1 MNRETLNTRK
11 APYEG
16 GSPRFEERVE
26 VGFFSLDTE
35 RQFHHDKSQMRYYA
49 EPDPA
54 PNFDLRD
61 GYNDR
66 YIKRDENLRKNLEHI
81 LHWILAN
88 KSQLMQNAATT
99 SALND
104 FDFVTSRGRLT
115 KVLCTPYESQT
126 EWELSV
132 TKFNG
137 VLYINEVE
145 TASSRQGR
153 ENRTE
158 SHTENIYWGY
168 KFEQYIC
175 AGKIDGLPDSSG
187 VVNSNE
193 AFYSVVRTRL
203 SNHRLLFSG
212 EVDCRDKYRSA
223 PPPPACYL
231 ELKTTGEIHTS
242 QQRSKFHRFKL
253 LKWWAQSFLLGVPRV
268 VAGFKNDD
276 GVVVSVR
283 TYRTAEIP
291 QLVEGEHLGWTPA
304 VCMNFCNEFLSY
316 VKRVVTED
324 NPHVVYL
331 FSRKARC
338 DLTYTVHKDS
348 PYSFLP
354 DWYVEEMR

>member
-1 MNRETLNTRK
+1 MDRETLSTRK
-11 APYEG
+11 ESYG
-16 GSPRFEERVE
+16 GSLPPFDDRVE
-26 VGFFSLDTE
+26 VGSFSLDTE
-35 RQFHHDKSQMRYYA
+35 RRFHHDDSRMRYYA
-49 EPDPA
+49 EPAAA

-61 GYNDR
+61 GYGDR
-66 YIKRDENLRKNLEHI
+66 YIRRDENLRKNLEHI

-88 KSQLMQNAATT
+88 KSTLMKDAAGA
-99 SALND
+99 SPLDN

-115 KVLCTPYESQT
+115 KVLCTPYEALT
-126 EWELSV
+126 EWALAV
-132 TKFNG
+132 TKFKG

-145 TASSRQGR
+145 TDVARQDR
-153 ENRTE
+153 EDRTE

-168 KFEQYIC
+168 KFEQYVC
-175 AGKIDGLPDSSG
+175 ADAIGALPDPSG

-203 SNHRLLFSG
+203 ANHRLLFSG
-212 EVDCRDKYRSA
+212 EVDCRLKDRDA
-223 PPPPACYL
+223 PPAPACYL
-231 ELKTTGEIHTS
+231 ELKTSAVSRTDK
-242 QQRSKFHRFKL
+242 QRSKFNRFKL

-268 VAGFKNDD
+268 VAGFRNDD

-291 QLVEGEHLGWTPA
+291 RLVRDEPLPWTPA
-304 VCMNFCNEFLSY
+304 VCVNFCNEFLSY

-331 FSRKARC
+331 FSRKSRS
-338 DLTYTVHKDS
+338 DLTYSVHRDS

-354 DWYVEEMR
+354 DWYVREME